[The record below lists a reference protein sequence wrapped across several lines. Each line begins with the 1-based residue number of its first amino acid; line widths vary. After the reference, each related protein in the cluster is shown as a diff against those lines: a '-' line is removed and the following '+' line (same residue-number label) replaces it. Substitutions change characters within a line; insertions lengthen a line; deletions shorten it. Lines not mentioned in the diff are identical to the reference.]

1 MKNVYNEGENKIGKG
16 ESMARSEAQKRADMK
31 YHKNRYD
38 TITFISKREDR
49 LSELLQYASHQNNTS
64 KTQYI
69 LQSIY
74 SQLARDG
81 ITIGML
87 PESTDV
93 PQKATKQPKQYMV
106 YMLTNEYVFPED
118 IEIDEDGNTSY
129 WRQEEYVAVFG
140 TLESARKYAL
150 NQLARK
156 PKPENWHYTIF
167 GKYYSAMTKAEA
179 VKMYRDQIKEDFDSI
194 FFEDAMAII
203 KPDYEEIVEYK
214 GDDLDGR

>member
-1 MKNVYNEGENKIGKG
+1 MYNEGENKIGKG

-31 YHKNRYD
+31 SRRKIYKQITLVDRKENR
-38 TITFISKREDR
+38 
-49 LSELLQYASHQNNTS
+49 LMELVDMASVKTS
-64 KTQYI
+64 KSKNLYMVDA
-69 LQSIY
+69 IY

-81 ITIGML
+81 ITIDML
-87 PESTDV
+87 PKSTDV
-93 PQKATKQPKQYMV
+93 PQKVTKQPKQYMV

-179 VKMYRDQIKEDFDSI
+179 VKMYRDQIKEDFDSV

-214 GDDLDGR
+214 GDDSDGR